1 MIRMM
6 AVAVVSASLAHAANV
21 VDTAWSIIT
30 QGINQT
36 NSTKRK
42 QAITGLECAGHVPR
56 AVSVVE
62 NALGDKDVD
71 VRQAAVSVL
80 GAMRSKRSIPKLKA
94 ALQDPAPEVSFEAAR
109 ALWALGDQS
118 GRDILMAVAEGDR
131 SNSSGL
137 IKEQMRDAM
146 KKLHNPAELAYMGV
160 KEGAGA
166 FLGPVGIGFMVLEEL
181 RKDGSAAA
189 RTISVSALANDS
201 DPKTLQVLKDAL
213 QDKNWVVRAATAK
226 ALSTRGDPS
235 ALTKLEP
242 LLQDK
247 QEAVRYMASGAIIEL
262 DAISRKPARP
272 QPREVRTQPTAA
284 PRPVKR

>member
-1 MIRMM
+1 MIRLLTGVFLLAS
-6 AVAVVSASLAHAANV
+6 AVGAENPVEK
-21 VDTAWSIIT
+21 AWSIISAGAK
-30 QGINQT
+30 QANPA
-36 NSTKRK
+36 KRK
-42 QAITGLECAGHVPR
+42 QAITGLECAGRVPR
-56 AVSVVE
+56 AVSMVE
-62 NALGDKDVD
+62 SALGDKDLE

-131 SNSSGL
+131 TSSSGL

-146 KKLHNPAELAYMGV
+146 KRLHNPAELAYMGV

-189 RTISVSALANDS
+189 RTISVAALANDM
-201 DPKTLQVLKDAL
+201 DPKTFQVLTDAL

-226 ALSTRGDPS
+226 ALSTRGDPV
-235 ALTKLEP
+235 AIPKLEP
-242 LLQDK
+242 LLDDK
-247 QEAVRYMASGAIIEL
+247 QEAVRYMASGAIIQL
-262 DAISRKPARP
+262 DALSRMPVAPKPA
-272 QPREVRTQPTAA
+272 EVRTQPTSSRKP
-284 PRPVKR
+284 PRR